1 MPFNTLFHFRHALLA
16 LTLSLSAAPAL
27 AQPASALGNWRDYE
41 KAGYVAMNGMTMPLL
56 HYART
61 GQMFDALQL
70 AVDAESELPDELRR
84 DFSRLHTSEAM
95 AFPDEF
101 KRQEVKTRLEAF
113 MKGKAEVLKESG
125 GYLYLAKGQLKDYD
139 FARKGFPL
147 KLELPDPVLKS
158 KERLSCKG
166 VHHLVDGQT
175 QGKTCISA
183 ANLGTEPTLQ
193 FLPVDDLQLAKQ
205 LRQKESV
212 NGLQYVVVA
221 HVDGKYRVF
230 QKARPTVRVSL
241 IGMATVLGIQPT
253 HATELLLI
261 DQRSGDILAKL
272 GAKNGAQAQ
281 GNQGA
286 PIGRSP

>member
-1 MPFNTLFHFRHALLA
+1 
-16 LTLSLSAAPAL
+16 
-27 AQPASALGNWRDYE
+27 
-41 KAGYVAMNGMTMPLL
+41 MNGMTTPLL

-70 AVDAESELPDELRR
+70 ADDAVPELPDELRR

-113 MKGKAEVLKESG
+113 MKGEAEVLKEAG
-125 GYLYLAKGQLKDYD
+125 GYLYLAKGQLMDYD

-147 KLELPDPVLKS
+147 KLELPDQVLKS
-158 KERLSCKG
+158 KERWSCQG
-166 VHHLVDGQT
+166 VHHMVDSQT
-175 QGKTCISA
+175 QTRGKACISA
-183 ANLGTEPTLQ
+183 ANLGTEPSLR

-230 QKARPTVRVSL
+230 QKARPTVRVGL

-253 HATELLLI
+253 QATELLVI
-261 DQRSGDILAKL
+261 DKRSGDILAKVGTKNTAQSQGTL
-272 GAKNGAQAQ
+272 GAPA
-281 GNQGA
+281 
-286 PIGRSP
+286 GRSP